1 MSKNLTLKS
10 SQQSRDL
17 LVALLHMSTQH
28 NSAFMRRYV
37 AITTGSKIRALLVS
51 VHNVSNVDKVW
62 EPLDV
67 LLPRV
72 IVVTQPP
79 LKSSATMEVAGLI
92 SVPCKETIDRLLF
105 KVEGTSTE

>member
-1 MSKNLTLKS
+1 MSKNQTLKS

-17 LVALLHMSTQH
+17 LVALLHMSTLH
-28 NSAFMRRYV
+28 YSALMSRYV
-37 AITTGSKIRALLVS
+37 AIITGSKIRAFVVS
-51 VHNVSNVDKVW
+51 VHNVSNVDTVW

-79 LKSSATMEVAGLI
+79 FKSSATMEAAGLI
-92 SVPCKETIDRLLF
+92 SVPC
-105 KVEGTSTE
+105 